1 MVVKDIKEIV
11 KGKATL
17 TYIKAGGFAVYVIAA
32 VDGNLYQLTIDMKDT
47 NDVGAE
53 ACFLPVYEKAIT
65 LMRWIRRSNE
75 DGTLLKISE

>member
-17 TYIKAGGFAVYVIAA
+17 VYVKAGGFAVYDIAA

-47 NDVGAE
+47 NDVGTE

>member
-17 TYIKAGGFAVYVIAA
+17 AYIKA
-32 VDGNLYQLTIDMKDT
+32 
-47 NDVGAE
+47 
-53 ACFLPVYEKAIT
+53 
-65 LMRWIRRSNE
+65 

>member
-17 TYIKAGGFAVYVIAA
+17 AYIKAGGFAVYDIAA

-47 NDVGAE
+47 NDVGTE
-53 ACFLPVYEKAIT
+53 SC
-65 LMRWIRRSNE
+65 
-75 DGTLLKISE
+75 

>member
-1 MVVKDIKEIV
+1 MVVEDIKDIV

-17 TYIKAGGFAVYVIAA
+17 SYVKAGGFAVYDIVAI
-32 VDGNLYQLTIDMKDT
+32 DGNSYQLTIDMNDV

-53 ACFLPVYEKAIT
+53 ARFLPEYEKAIT

-75 DGTLLKISE
+75 NGTLIKLN